1 MAEAVERLLVDEELR
16 ARMGAAGRRYV
27 LDNWTWDRSTSE
39 LESMLFEIAESE
51 GAVVAAAAG
60 KSRAVHEDV
69 TERVRPAAM
78 TLAPAPTS
86 DRRDAKE
93 EER

>member
-1 MAEAVERLLVDEELR
+1 MPSIEKA
-16 ARMGAAGRRYV
+16 
-27 LDNWTWDRSTSE
+27 SPTSCGGIVA
-39 LESMLFEIAESE
+39 S
-51 GAVVAAAAG
+51 GAVSSATPQENRPKITENIAPAALDLRTG
-60 KSRAVHEDV
+60 RAVHEDV